1 MRSILR
7 SVGFITIA
15 TTLATVSATPSPLH
29 LDLAA
34 RYEENIFPRL
44 PTFSKREAAAEP
56 QLSEEDERVLR
67 RALERRD
74 FTFIDQDQV
83 LNEYDYIIAGGGL
96 AGLVLASRL
105 SEDSSRRVLVL
116 EAGLSGDAVKDRV
129 DAPAGAY
136 YESIVGT
143 DYDWK
148 HNTEKQPMLNNRG
161 IYWPRGK
168 ILGGST
174 AMNAMYLV
182 RPSQIDVD
190 SWQSLLESAQDIDVS
205 GSASRWSWNNLF
217 AAMKKSENFTAPEA
231 EPWEI
236 GGRFPYDAAN
246 HGSGG
251 PMSLSYPQVM
261 FSIVGN
267 WTSALATAGI
277 STLQNPNGGVT
288 MGGFISPSSI
298 NPTNR
303 TRSYSRPAYIDSLPP
318 RSNLHILPEATV
330 TKIGFTDKLRSST
343 NEIIAHSVEFAKDSA
358 STRYVVGVNRE
369 VILAGGPLGS
379 PKILMHSGVG
389 PTDVLQQ
396 IGLDVVYELP
406 GVGQHL
412 QDHLTAGVAWES
424 RVETAGDVRA
434 SNSDFSKSSEF
445 LSFINDAVAFV
456 NASLLFNGNDAVY
469 GTEIANMLANGTT
482 TVPSTSP
489 EVIEGYKAVY
499 NLTVQ
504 NLWPG
509 SAQIEMLMSVISPGS
524 ISIQSAL
531 QHPYSRG
538 RVYINSTNPFDPI
551 VIDPQYF
558 SHPADRTIMRQG
570 VKLVRLVGAAL
581 GDRVGTETTP
591 GPDVQTD
598 DQIDAW
604 LTNSGANTQYHPAS
618 ACAMLPRKW
627 GGVVDSDLKVYGL
640 ANVRVVDSSV
650 YPFEFAAHLASATY
664 GLAEIG
670 SGIVKESTFEV
681 PSGAKVDEKELGRQG
696 KNEAV
701 GRGVSRVVVGGVV
714 AAVLAL
720 LA

>member
-29 LDLAA
+29 LELAA

-44 PTFSKREAAAEP
+44 PTSSTSTTISS
-56 QLSEEDERVLR
+56 LGV
-67 RALERRD
+67 
-74 FTFIDQDQV
+74 V
-83 LNEYDYIIAGGGL
+83 L

-116 EAGLSGDAVKDRV
+116 EAGLQRRC

-136 YESIVGT
+136 YESI
-143 DYDWK
+143 
-148 HNTEKQPMLNNRG
+148 KQPMLNNRG

-190 SWQSLLESAQDIDVS
+190 SWQSLLESAQ
-205 GSASRWSWNNLF
+205 GHRQERELHRPRGG
-217 AAMKKSENFTAPEA
+217 AMGNR
-231 EPWEI
+231 
-236 GGRFPYDAAN
+236 GRFPYDAAN

-251 PMSLSYPQVM
+251 PYEPELPARSCSASSAIGP
-261 FSIVGN
+261 
-267 WTSALATAGI
+267 SALATAGI

-298 NPTNR
+298 NPYEQDAFLLAPR
-303 TRSYSRPAYIDSLPP
+303 IYRLVCPP

-504 NLWPG
+504 KLWPG

-581 GDRVGTETTP
+581 GDR
-591 GPDVQTD
+591 TD

-640 ANVRVVDSSV
+640 ANVRVIDSSV

-696 KNEAV
+696 KN
-701 GRGVSRVVVGGVV
+701 G
-714 AAVLAL
+714 L
-720 LA
+720 LAGV